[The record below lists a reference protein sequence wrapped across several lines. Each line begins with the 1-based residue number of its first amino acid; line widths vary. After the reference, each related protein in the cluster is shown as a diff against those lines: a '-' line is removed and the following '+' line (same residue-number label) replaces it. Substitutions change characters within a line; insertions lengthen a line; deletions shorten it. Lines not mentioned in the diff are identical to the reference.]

1 MEYRFEITET
11 LSRQIT
17 IQSTSEEEAYR
28 RIKALYQKEFL
39 ILDSSDFIDVEFTH
53 LKEKAHKEYPC
64 ISHDKILP
72 YFKSSDRAFTLL
84 HGDCIELLKQFNFKF
99 DMIFADPPYFLS
111 NGGIS
116 VQSGKVVCVDK
127 GEWDKGGTPEYV
139 DSFNRAWIKECREKL
154 KDNGT
159 IWISGTYHNIFSI
172 ANILTELGFKILNV
186 VTWAKTNPPPNISCR
201 YFTYSTEFIIWARKS
216 PKVPHCYNYEVMKQ
230 INEDKQMTDVW
241 QLPAIARWEKSCGKH
256 PTQKPLSVLSRIV
269 LASTHSGAWILDP
282 FTGSST
288 TGIAANLLG
297 RRFLGIDKEEEY
309 LLLSQNRK
317 REIEQI
323 SNFTLFRKKIKDIAL
338 LDRKRL
344 LSVKE
349 ENTFSYDLPF

>member
-99 DMIFADPPYFLS
+99 DMVFADPPYFLS

-127 GEWDKGGTPEYV
+127 GEWDKGGTREYV
-139 DSFNRAWIKECREKL
+139 DSFNRTWIKECREKL

-159 IWISGTYHNIFSI
+159 IWVSGTYHNIFSI

-309 LLLSQNRK
+309 LILSQNRK
-317 REIEQI
+317 KEIEQI